1 MLGSMKKI
9 CWIIVIG
16 VACLAPRTYVHA
28 SAPSHTP
35 GAKRIRAITVEG
47 LDKVPRTTILQ
58 AVPYT
63 VGGTFDLADKTTS
76 RQALENIYNTGRVDT
91 AKIEAEDVNDTEVQL
106 YIVVTEKPRLK
117 DIVVEGN
124 KHVSLREIYKK
135 LPFND
140 LQTLNNR
147 EMRVYANQIK
157 ELFIDKGYLNT
168 VIDTELR
175 TNADNSVNAYF
186 KIQEGYRTLVTRIDF
201 VGNCAFSAKEL
212 RTVAI
217 TKEDWLLSMLDKS
230 GTYHPEKIEA
240 DKYMLEQFYHN
251 HGYINAK
258 ITKVDIVTDK
268 HNKRMQLVYH
278 VFEGDK
284 YHIGTVRT
292 LGNDIFDEE
301 FLTSQTPLR
310 TGDVYSKE
318 SINRAIKSLEQLWGD
333 YGYIFARI
341 NPVIAPQSSTKTV
354 DVTFTCDIG
363 KQITLRKVTIKGN
376 KKTRDKVIRRMLT
389 VQEGCTVTKRLMQ
402 SSQRNVSSLGYF
414 EPKDGVNWK
423 IIKRTEDTADLDL
436 LVNET
441 KTGHF
446 GFNIGYGAKG
456 GKDSKKEDDQ
466 RDQAED
472 MGDKSDLWDLT
483 EGLSATIDFSESNL
497 MGYGT
502 RVNMSGSFARDN
514 KTFLFNL
521 SQPWLFDKPITGA
534 LSFYHKRP
542 SYTQLHQLR
551 NGTINERIT
560 GGAVTAGYV
569 TPPWLTI
576 FNNFH
581 LNASLGIDGLGFAQ
595 LPIARF
601 YPRDPAATIFY
612 QNILDHEFNPGKYLW
627 IGLNAEQDKRNH
639 PIHTAFGHWVRL
651 GARIGIPSFDP
662 KPCRSRIGYFTVDA
676 QVDWYTPLIG
686 DYDLIFHIRGY
697 VGWAQPLGNNT
708 IPFERL
714 FHIGG
719 DTTVRGY
726 TYGQIGPTFNGDS
739 IGGTK
744 GFFVNTELIF
754 PINPSMTMK
763 GVLFYDGGA
772 GWHNPYVPVIT
783 PPTVR
788 NNDFDYRHAIGVGV
802 RLLQPMP
809 IRIDWGFKIDPRPNE
824 SSYEVHFSTT
834 YDW

>member
-1 MLGSMKKI
+1 M
-9 CWIIVIG
+9 
-16 VACLAPRTYVHA
+16 VAK
-28 SAPSHTP
+28 SS
-35 GAKRIRAITVEG
+35 KRISEIRVEG
-47 LDKVPRTTILQ
+47 LKNVPTAIILQ
-58 AVPYT
+58 ALPYT
-63 VGGTFDLADKTTS
+63 VGGSFDPDDKTTS

-91 AKIEAEDVNDTEVQL
+91 AKIEAEDSDDTNVVL
-106 YIVVTEKPRLK
+106 YIVVAEKARLK
-117 DIVVEGN
+117 DISIEGN
-124 KHVSLREIYKK
+124 KHVSNREIYKK

-140 LQTLNNR
+140 IQTINNR
-147 EMRVYANQIK
+147 DLRIYAQQIK
-157 ELFIDKGYLNT
+157 ELFIEKGYLNA

-175 TNADNSVNAYF
+175 TNADDTVNAYF
-186 KIQEGYRTLVTRIDF
+186 KVQEGYRTLVTRIDF

-212 RTVAI
+212 RAVTI
-217 TKEDWLLSMLDKS
+217 TKEDWLLSILDHS

-258 ITKVDIVTDK
+258 IPKVDVVTDK
-268 HNKRMQLVYH
+268 YNKRMQLVYH
-278 VFEGDK
+278 VVEGDQ
-284 YHIGTVRT
+284 YRIGTIKTV
-292 LGNDIFDEE
+292 GNEELDEA
-301 FLTSQTPLR
+301 FLTSVTPLR
-310 TGDVYSKE
+310 TGMIYSKE
-318 SINRAIKSLEQLWGD
+318 AVNHAMKAVEQLWGD
-333 YGYIFARI
+333 RGYIFARVHPMI
-341 NPVIAPQSSTKTV
+341 VPNPATKTM
-354 DVTFTCDIG
+354 DITLTSDIG
-363 KQITLRKVTIKGN
+363 NKITLRKVTIKGN
-376 KKTRDKVIRRMLT
+376 NKTRDKVIRRLLT
-389 VQEGCTVTKRLMQ
+389 VQEGNMITKRLMQ
-402 SSQRNVSSLGYF
+402 SSQRNVSALGYF

-436 LVNET
+436 IVKEA

-466 RDQAED
+466 KDQPED
-472 MGDKSDLWDLT
+472 KTDKSDLWDLT
-483 EGLSATIDFSESNL
+483 EGVSATIEFSDTNL

-502 RVNMSGSFARDN
+502 RVSASGSFAKDN
-514 KTFLFNL
+514 KSFVFNI
-521 SQPWLFDKPITGA
+521 SQPWLFDKPITGGIN
-534 LSFYHKRP
+534 FYHKRP

-551 NGTINERIT
+551 NGTINERLT
-560 GGAVTAGYV
+560 GGALTVGYV
-569 TPPWLTI
+569 TPTNWMIL
-576 FNNFH
+576 NNFH
-581 LNASLGIDGLGFAQ
+581 LSASLGIDGLRYAQ
-595 LPIARF
+595 RPLARIFPNDLP
-601 YPRDPAATIFY
+601 ATDFY
-612 QNILDHEFNPGKYLW
+612 QNILKKEFNPGEYLW
-627 IGLNAEQDKRNH
+627 LGLNADQDMRNH
-639 PIHTAFGHWVRL
+639 PVHTSYGHAIHI
-651 GARIGIPSFDP
+651 GARIGMSGFDNMRGRP
-662 KPCRSRIGYFTVDA
+662 KIGYYTLDA
-676 QVDWYTPLIG
+676 QADWYTPLIG

-697 VGWAQPLGNNT
+697 VGWAQPIGNHT
-708 IPFERL
+708 IPFGRL

-772 GWHNPYVPVIT
+772 GWDNPYVGNPA

-788 NNDFDYRHAIGVGV
+788 NNNFDYRHAIGVGL

-809 IRIDWGFKIDPRPNE
+809 IRIDWGFKIDPRRNE

>member
-1 MLGSMKKI
+1 MP
-9 CWIIVIG
+9 
-16 VACLAPRTYVHA
+16 LAPNT
-28 SAPSHTP
+28 T
-35 GAKRIRAITVEG
+35 KRISEIVVEG

-63 VGGTFDLADKTTS
+63 IGSTFDPADKTTS

-91 AKIEAEDVNDTEVQL
+91 AKIEAEDISDTAVKL
-106 YIVVTEKPRLK
+106 YIIVTEKPRLK
-117 DIVVEGN
+117 DIIIEGN

-140 LQTLNNR
+140 LQTINNR
-147 EMRVYANQIK
+147 EMRIYANQMK
-157 ELFIDKGYLNT
+157 ELFIEKGYLNA

-175 TNADNSVNAYF
+175 TNADDTVNAYF
-186 KIQEGYRTLVTRIDF
+186 KVQEGYRTLVTRIDF
-201 VGNCAFSAKEL
+201 VGNCAFSDKEL

-217 TKEDWLLSMLDKS
+217 TKEDWLLSFLDKS

-251 HGYINAK
+251 HGYINSK
-258 ITKVDIVTDK
+258 ITKVDVVTDK
-268 HNKRMQLVYH
+268 HNKRMHLTYH
-278 VFEGDK
+278 VAEGDR

-292 LGNDIFDEE
+292 IGNDIFDEA

-318 SINRAIKSLEQLWGD
+318 AVNHAMKALEQLWGD

-341 NPVIAPQSSTKTV
+341 NPTIVPQSTTKTV
-354 DVTFTCDIG
+354 DVTLTCDIG

-376 KKTRDKVIRRMLT
+376 KKTRDKIIRRMLT
-389 VQEGCTVTKRLMQ
+389 VQEGCTITKRLMQ
-402 SSQRNVSSLGYF
+402 TSQRNVSSLGYF

-423 IIKRTEDTADLDL
+423 IIKRTENTADLDL
-436 LVNET
+436 IVNET

-446 GFNIGYGAKG
+446 GFNIGYGSKG

-466 RDQAED
+466 RDQPED
-472 MGDKSDLWDLT
+472 KKDKSDLWDLT

-502 RVNMSGSFARDN
+502 RISANGSFARDN
-514 KTFLFNL
+514 KSFVFNIA
-521 SQPWLFDKPITGA
+521 QPWLFDKPITGA

-542 SYTQLHQLR
+542 SYTQLHQLM

-560 GGAVTAGYV
+560 GGCVTIGYV
-569 TPPWLTI
+569 TPTWLTI

-581 LNASLGIDGLGFAQ
+581 LSASLGIDGLRFSKP
-595 LPIARF
+595 PIARL

-612 QNILDHEFNPGKYLW
+612 QEQILNNEFNPGEYVWL
-627 IGLNAEQDKRNH
+627 GLNADQDKRNH
-639 PIHTAFGHWVRL
+639 PVHTSYGHMLHL
-651 GARIGIPSFDP
+651 GARIGFPSFNNKMNRP
-662 KPCRSRIGYFTVDA
+662 HIGYYTIDA
-676 QVDWYTPLIG
+676 QADWYTPLIG
-686 DYDLIFHIRGY
+686 DYDLVFHIRGY
-697 VGWAQPLGNNT
+697 VGWAKPLGNNT

-726 TYGQIGPTFNGDS
+726 TYGQIGPMFNGDS

-744 GFFVNTELIF
+744 GFFVNMELVA

-772 GWHNPYVPVIT
+772 GWDNPYVPT
-783 PPTVR
+783 PAPLSVR
-788 NNDFDYRHAIGVGV
+788 NNNFDYRHAIGVGV